1 MPDAS
6 CCCRRH
12 LPNDRRHGDDDVY
25 ATEKLRTT
33 DYDPDGGYR
42 STFTGCPFGPDMTS
56 SGTVVDE
63 FPFPRPHPLPHH
75 RCLGFYSAGRSSTG
89 TGNRECSV
97 VGTPVRSFTDVTATC
112 AARLQSVTYETTRLG
127 GGGVG
132 VGGGG
137 VGGGEGF
144 CDSPKCEPECEPK
157 KAMFLAT

>member
-12 LPNDRRHGDDDVY
+12 LSSDCRHGDDDIY

-56 SGTVVDE
+56 SGTAVDE
-63 FPFPRPHPLPHH
+63 FPPPPHPLPHHHHH

-89 TGNRECSV
+89 PENRECN
-97 VGTPVRSFTDVTATC
+97 VGSPVRSFAGV
-112 AARLQSVTYETTRLG
+112 ARLQSMTYETTRLDG
-127 GGGVG
+127 GGYG

-137 VGGGEGF
+137 GGAGF
-144 CDSPKCEPECEPK
+144 CDSPKAYVEPECVPK
-157 KAMFLAT
+157 KTGFLATAT